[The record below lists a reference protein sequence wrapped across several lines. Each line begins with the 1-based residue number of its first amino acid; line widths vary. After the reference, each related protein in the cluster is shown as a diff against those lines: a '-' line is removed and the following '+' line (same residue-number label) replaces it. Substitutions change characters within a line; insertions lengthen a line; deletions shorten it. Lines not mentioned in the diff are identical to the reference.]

1 MRDTYEEHKLNKD
14 NPRNW
19 FRGQPIIS
27 DQISREGLEVVIS
40 QLERTLDKKIEGA
53 VVELGCY
60 VGTTSLFIR
69 RVLDERGQSDKR
81 EFHVYDSFEG
91 LPEKSQQDKSP
102 AGVAFEAGKLFIG
115 KKAFLGQFRGAN
127 LRPPIVH
134 KGWFS
139 QLTDEDIPEKIAF
152 AFLDGDFY
160 ESIRDSLRLVWPHMA
175 PNSTIV
181 IDDYNREALPGVN
194 RAIKDF
200 LQDKQIQSLR
210 GTHNKAII
218 ELL

>member
-40 QLERTLDKKIEGA
+40 QLEKTLDKKIEGA

-69 RVLDERGQSDKR
+69 RVLDERGQSDER

-102 AGVAFEAGKLFIG
+102 AGVAFEAGKLFVG
-115 KKAFLGQFRGAN
+115 KKAFLAQFRAAN
-127 LRPPIVH
+127 LRPPIIH
-134 KGWFS
+134 KGWFN
-139 QLTDEDIPEKIAF
+139 QLTENDIPDKIAF

-160 ESIRDSLRLVWPHMA
+160 DSIRDSLKLVWPHMA
-175 PNSTIV
+175 PNGIIV

-200 LQDKQIQSLR
+200 FQDKQIQSLR

-218 ELL
+218 EL

>member
-1 MRDTYEEHKLNKD
+1 MRDTYEEHKLSKE

-27 DQISREGLEVVIS
+27 DQINREGLEVVIS
-40 QLERTLDKKIEGA
+40 QLEKTLDQKVEGA
-53 VVELGCY
+53 IVELGCY

-69 RVLDERGQSDKR
+69 RVLDQRSESESR

-91 LPEKSQQDKSP
+91 LPEKSQQDKSA
-102 AGVAFEAGKLFIG
+102 AGVAFEAGKLFVG
-115 KKAFLGQFRGAN
+115 KKEFLAQFRAAG
-127 LRPPIVH
+127 LKPPVIH
-134 KGWFS
+134 KGWFN
-139 QLTDEDIPEKIAF
+139 QLKGEDMPEKIAF

-160 ESIRDSLRLVWPHMA
+160 SSIIDSLKLVWPRMA
-175 PNSTIV
+175 EHGIIV

-200 LQDKQIQSLR
+200 LLGKQIQSLR

-218 ELL
+218 EL

>member
-1 MRDTYEEHKLNKD
+1 MRDTYEEHKLRKD

-19 FRGQPIIS
+19 FRGHPIIS

-40 QLERTLDKKIEGA
+40 QLEKTLDRKIEGS
-53 VVELGCY
+53 VVEFGCY

-69 RVLDERGQSDKR
+69 RILDERQESDSR

-91 LPEKSQQDKSP
+91 LPQKSQQDKSP
-102 AGVAFEAGKLFIG
+102 AGVAFEAGKLFVG
-115 KKAFLGQFRGAN
+115 KKEFLNQFRAAN
-127 LRPPIVH
+127 LRAPVVH
-134 KGWFS
+134 KGWFNKLES
-139 QLTDEDIPEKIAF
+139 TEVPNKIAF

-160 ESIRDSLRLVWPHMA
+160 DSIIDSLKLVWPRMA
-175 PNSTIV
+175 EHGVIV

-200 LQDKQIQSLR
+200 LQGKQIQSLR

-218 ELL
+218 EL

>member
-1 MRDTYEEHKLNKD
+1 MKDTYAEHKLNKD

-40 QLERTLDKKIEGA
+40 QLEKTLQRGLEGDI
-53 VVELGCY
+53 VEFGCY

-69 RVLDERGQSDKR
+69 RVLDERQESDSR

-91 LPEKSQQDKSP
+91 LPQKAQQDKSP
-102 AGVAFEAGKLFIG
+102 AGVAFEAGKLFVG
-115 KKAFLGQFRGAN
+115 KKEFLGQFRAAH
-127 LRPPIVH
+127 LRAPVVH
-134 KGWFS
+134 KGWFNKLES
-139 QLTDEDIPEKIAF
+139 KDVPEKIAF

-160 ESIRDSLRLVWPHMA
+160 DSIKDSLKLVWPRMA
-175 PNSTIV
+175 EHGTIV

-200 LQDKQIQSLR
+200 LQGKQIQSLR

-218 ELL
+218 EL